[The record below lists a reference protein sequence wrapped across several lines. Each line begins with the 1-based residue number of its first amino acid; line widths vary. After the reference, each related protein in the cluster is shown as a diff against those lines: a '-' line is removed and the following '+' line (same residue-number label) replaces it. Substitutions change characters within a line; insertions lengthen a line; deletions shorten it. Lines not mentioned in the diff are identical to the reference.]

1 MNDNEL
7 ATMVRDS
14 VTGVHAATPVN
25 QIVSR
30 GRAVRARRRIP
41 GVAAVMAGAA
51 GVVLAVT
58 MLATPSHPAS
68 QPTAHLAAWTVA
80 KQSNGDIHV
89 NIHQLRDPAGLQ
101 ATLRADG
108 LPVNVS
114 FTGPPLSA
122 SCQPY
127 PATKDLLSSVGHF
140 QRGNG
145 SFALVIHPAAL
156 PGGVGISIF
165 DHPEVPAV
173 PQAKGRFPLAF
184 GLVQASQQCTGS

>member
-14 VTGVHAATPVN
+14 VTGVRAATPVD
-25 QIVSR
+25 QIISR

-41 GVAAVMAGAA
+41 GVAAVMAVAA
-51 GVVLAVT
+51 GAVLAVT
-58 MLATPSHPAS
+58 MLAMPSHPAS
-68 QPTAHLAAWTVA
+68 QPAAQLAAWTVA

-89 NIHQLRDPAGLQ
+89 TINQLRDPAGLQ

-122 SCQPY
+122 SCQAY
-127 PATKDLLSSVGHF
+127 PATKDLLTSVAQFHP
-140 QRGNG
+140 GNR
-145 SFALVIHPAAL
+145 SVVLVIHPAAL
-156 PGGVGISIF
+156 PDGAGISIF
-165 DHPEVPAV
+165 DRPGLPTV
-173 PQAKGRFPLAF
+173 PQAKGPFPLAV

>member
-1 MNDNEL
+1 MNDNEV
-7 ATMVRDS
+7 ATVVRES

-30 GRAVRARRRIP
+30 GRVVRARRRIP
-41 GVAAVMAGAA
+41 GVAGVMAVAA
-51 GVVLAVT
+51 GGALAVT

-68 QPTAHLAAWTVA
+68 QPAAQLAAWTVG
-80 KQSNGDIHV
+80 KQSNGDIYV
-89 NIHQLRDPAGLQ
+89 TISQLRDPAGLQ
-101 ATLRADG
+101 AMLRADS

-127 PATKDLLSSVGHF
+127 PASKDLLRSVADFHPGG
-140 QRGNG
+140 R
-145 SFALVIHPAAL
+145 STVLVIHPAAL

-165 DHPEVPAV
+165 DRPGLQPP
-173 PQAKGRFPLAF
+173 PQAKDLFPLHV
-184 GLVQASQQCTGS
+184 GLVQTSQQCTGN